1 MDNSPSVL
9 HGKRAALVTLGCK
22 VNAYETQAIRRMLEE
37 KGAVIVG
44 DDERADI
51 YVINTCSVTGI
62 ADKKSRQ
69 SVHRAM
75 KLDDEALVIVTGC
88 YAQAAGSSVFD
99 GDDRVIVIGSNCK
112 DEIIERA
119 EAWFADQGASG
130 EWVSDLKTDKKY
142 MDLRIDGFSDKTR
155 AFIKVE
161 DGCNQF
167 CTYCIIPYVR
177 GRVRS
182 RSLEDTLEEVTAL
195 AGAGYKEVVL
205 TGIHLSSYGQEDY
218 EKSKGFEH
226 GPLLELVRA
235 VSQVPGIER
244 IRLGSLEPR
253 IITREFA
260 EGLAEI
266 KEFCPQ
272 FHLSLQNGCNSVLK
286 RMNRHY
292 TIEEYAERVGILRDV
307 FDRPAITTDIIAG
320 FPGETD
326 EEFQTSIDNLEAI
339 GFAKMHVFRY
349 SKRKGTPAATM
360 KDQVPAEVSAE
371 RSDRLID
378 LDTFMHTR
386 YLQFFPGEE
395 QDVLVERVIERD
407 GEYYARG
414 LTTRYSEVEAYAGRF
429 APTPN
434 TIVKVGIDEV
444 ADCVL
449 HGKILVKP
457 FDSRYN

>member
-1 MDNSPSVL
+1 MNDTPGVL
-9 HGKRAALVTLGCK
+9 YGKRAALCSLGCK
-22 VNAYETQAIRRMLEE
+22 VNAYETQAIRKMLEE
-37 KGAVIVG
+37 KGAVIV
-44 DDERADI
+44 DDNERADI

-75 KLDDEALVIVTGC
+75 KLDAEALVVVTGC

-99 GDDRVIVIGSNCK
+99 GEDRMIVIGSNRK
-112 DEIIERA
+112 DEIIESI
-119 EAWFADQGASG
+119 EAWFAGRERSV
-130 EWVSDLKTDKKY
+130 ELVSDLKTDKKY

-182 RSLEDTLEEVTAL
+182 RSIEDTIEEITAL
-195 AGAGYKEVVL
+195 AAAGYKEVVL
-205 TGIHLSSYGQEDY
+205 TGIHLSSYGQADY

-235 VSQVPGIER
+235 ASRVPGIER

-253 IITREFA
+253 IITAEFA
-260 EGLAEI
+260 QELAGI

-292 TIEEYAERVGILRDV
+292 TIEEYAQRVEILRDV

-326 EEFQTSIDNLEAI
+326 EEFEDSINNLEVI

-360 KDQVPAEVSAE
+360 KDQVPAEVSAA

-386 YLQFFPGEE
+386 YLKSFLGEE
-395 QDVLVERVIERD
+395 QDVLVERVVERD
-407 GEYYARG
+407 GKYYARG
-414 LTTRYSEVEAYAGRF
+414 LTTRYCEVEAYTGRF
-429 APTPN
+429 ALTPN
-434 TIVKVGIDEV
+434 TITKVRFDEV
-444 ADCVL
+444 TDCVL
-449 HGKILVKP
+449 NGNALVNP
-457 FDSRYN
+457 